1 MFNLEDLKI
10 TENSIPE
17 QKYLF
22 KEKDVPFLLKDLN
35 GQNKGTYFFKVDL
48 DMKNT
53 LIDEFRNFMEHTY
66 PDLDEQAKI
75 IMEKTVEKMENHI
88 ITLMG
93 FKKVIRNISRNVR
106 NSSID
111 SQDTNPYTSVNE
123 EAYYL
128 SFLVDIF
135 PFMENILSIKKE
147 DVSKISAKPYL
158 FGFFKEFMH
167 KKDINYLLLG
177 CDEIN
182 KLYDFIGKAS

>member
-1 MFNLEDLKI
+1 
-10 TENSIPE
+10 
-17 QKYLF
+17 
-22 KEKDVPFLLKDLN
+22 
-35 GQNKGTYFFKVDL
+35 
-48 DMKNT
+48 MKNT

-135 PFMENILSIKKE
+135 PFMENILSIKRKMCL
-147 DVSKISAKPYL
+147 KYL
-158 FGFFKEFMH
+158 QNL
-167 KKDINYLLLG
+167 ICL
-177 CDEIN
+177 
-182 KLYDFIGKAS
+182 DF